1 MKKTLIA
8 LMALASVACATTT
21 NNAFNTTL
29 DKLTQDWTSG
39 TAYELTFTV
48 ATNSFNGY
56 VSDAILTL
64 GANYYVMSQAGQ
76 YIGVS
81 TQNNSLKNGA
91 NADPGANASGSFNA
105 STTLYT
111 IESESPV
118 YGWVSVNSSKGSAA
132 YGVGGMTV
140 TVGYDGADTSILL
153 DFDGANEID
162 TMITLKGQE
171 ISAAG
176 IELGANITGVT
187 NATLTYGGSSYAVP
201 EPATATLSLLAL
213 AGLCARRRRG

>member
-8 LMALASVACATTT
+8 LMALASVACATT
-21 NNAFNTTL
+21 NYDFNATL
-29 DKLTQDWTSG
+29 DKLTQDWTGG

-48 ATNSFNGY
+48 DTHDFNGY
-56 VSDAILTL
+56 ISDAILTL
-64 GANYYVMSQAGQ
+64 GSNYHVMSQAGQ

-81 TQNNSLKNGA
+81 TKNNGLSNGTS
-91 NADPGANASGSFNA
+91 DPGPNKSGSFND

-118 YGWVSVNSSKGSAA
+118 YGWVSVNSGKGSAA

-153 DFDGANEID
+153 DFDGASEID

-176 IELGANITGVT
+176 IELGGHITGVT
-187 NATLTYGGSSYAVP
+187 NATLTYGGSSYVVP

-213 AGLCARRRRG
+213 AGLCARRRRA

>member
-8 LMALASVACATTT
+8 LMALAGVAAAATS
-21 NNAFNTTL
+21 NYDFNATL
-29 DKLTQDWTSG
+29 DKLTQDWTDG

-48 ATNSFNGY
+48 ATNDFNGY
-56 VSDAILTL
+56 ISDAILTL
-64 GANYYVMSQAGQ
+64 GSNYYVMSQAGS

-81 TQNNSLKNGA
+81 TKNNGLSNGTS
-91 NADPGANASGSFNA
+91 DPGPNKSGSFNEG
-105 STTLYT
+105 STLYT
-111 IESESPV
+111 IESDSPV
-118 YGWVSVNSSKGSAA
+118 YGWVSVSASKGSAA

-153 DFDGANEID
+153 DFDGASEID

-171 ISAAG
+171 ISASALQ
-176 IELGANITGVT
+176 LGSHITGVS
-187 NATLTYGGSSYAVP
+187 NATLTYAGATHVVP

-213 AGLCARRRRG
+213 AGLCARRRRA